1 MSTELPAIG
10 KISPQAFHEYIY
22 PYLGARNAD
31 VLVGPQSGVDIAIT
45 RVAPGIVMATTTDP
59 VFVVPAYGWQ
69 RAAWFA
75 AHILASDA
83 ATSGLPPTL
92 MTVDLNL
99 PLSMTT
105 EEFGALWQHFAN
117 SCEAMGISIVS
128 GHTARYQGCDYPMVG
143 GATVMSIGP
152 EEGYVTAGMA
162 RPGDIL
168 LCTKGAA
175 IEATG
180 LFAATFPNYIQQHLG
195 VDIYQAADALFDQM
209 SVVDDARIASRV
221 GVREYGVTAMHDATE
236 CGVVGGVYEIA
247 EASGVGVILLDDQ
260 ILIRP
265 EVRAV
270 TDLISIDP
278 LISISEGTLLLT
290 VAPHRTD
297 AVVQALAAHGID
309 TQIIGEMTDAN
320 QGMWRECKGKRK
332 PLVHPRVDPFWEAFG
347 RTMEGGVK

>member
-1 MSTELPAIG
+1 MASELPSIG
-10 KISPQAFHEYIY
+10 KISPEAFHAHVY
-22 PYLGARNAD
+22 PYLGAHNTNILA
-31 VLVGPQSGVDIAIT
+31 GPQSGVDIGIT
-45 RVAPGIVMATTTDP
+45 RIAPGTVMATTTDP
-59 VFVVPAYGWQ
+59 VFVVPDYGWQ

-83 ATSGLPPTL
+83 ATSGLPSTL

-99 PLSMTT
+99 PLSLST
-105 EEFGALWQHFAN
+105 EDFGMLWQHFAK
-117 SCEAMGISIVS
+117 SCEDMGISIVS
-128 GHTARYQGCDYPMVG
+128 GHTARYQGCDYPMIG

-152 EEGYVTAGMA
+152 EDGYVTAGMA

-175 IEATG
+175 IETTG
-180 LFAATFPNYIQQHLG
+180 LFAATFPAYIQRHLG
-195 VDIYQAADALFDQM
+195 LDTYQAANALFDKM
-209 SVVDDARIASRV
+209 SVVEDARIAARA

-270 TDLISIDP
+270 TELVSIDP
-278 LISISEGTLLLT
+278 LISISEGTLLLA
-290 VAPHRTD
+290 VAPYRTD
-297 AVVQALAAHGID
+297 VVIQALAEHGID
-309 TQIIGEMTDAN
+309 TQIIGEMTDIN
-320 QGMWRECKGKRK
+320 QGMWREGKGIRK

-347 RTMEGGVK
+347 RTLAKEA